1 MAMIRV
7 EEKKKKSLRISSG
20 THSST
25 MLHGLHQESSKQG
38 TPRWGNLQQNPLGC
52 DSKLLKLDSS
62 FFHLTLYWGNMFYI
76 YYFIIKMHINKYKD
90 KLLGVHIAIF
100 KNWDRSVM
108 TTFWGMLSDH
118 SDMTFDSVS
127 EAVL

>member
-62 FFHLTLYWGNMFYI
+62 FFILPYIEGICFYI
-76 YYFIIKMHINKYKD
+76 LFYNKNAYK
-90 KLLGVHIAIF
+90 
-100 KNWDRSVM
+100 
-108 TTFWGMLSDH
+108 
-118 SDMTFDSVS
+118 
-127 EAVL
+127 